1 MDILFIN
8 KPNLYKMSYNPN
20 QALVREAGG
29 CTVVLDALIQHMEEP
44 SIANRASR
52 AIGAMAFDEESR
64 KILVENG
71 ACELIIDTIQM
82 YMENED
88 VLIPCCWCISVLAND
103 PSALPIISEKMN
115 STLSEEEVSLVLS
128 IISNI
133 SDYDPSNQS

>member
-1 MDILFIN
+1 
-8 KPNLYKMSYNPN
+8 
-20 QALVREAGG
+20 
-29 CTVVLDALIQHMEEP
+29 MEEP

-52 AIGAMAFDEESR
+52 AMGAMAIDKESR

-82 YMENED
+82 YMDNPD
-88 VLIPCCWCISVLAND
+88 VLIPCCWCISVLANE
-103 PSALPIISEKMN
+103 PPALQIISEKMN
-115 STLSEEEVSLVLS
+115 NTLSEEEASLVLS